1 MCVNFSVL
9 IVTFFTWLLLT
20 WSLDVQEVI
29 VGLVVS
35 FAISII
41 FKRYYKIKFNTKF
54 VPGLFKFFFV
64 YIPVFVWEMLKA
76 NFDVASRVLDSKVH
90 VKPGFV
96 KVKTSLKGDVAK
108 LTLANSITLTPG
120 TITVDMKDDEL
131 YVHWIEVAGTDE
143 NSKRTFYD
151 RLERFLKGVY
161 E

>member
-1 MCVNFSVL
+1 MNFFVF
-9 IVTFFTWLLLT
+9 IVIFFTWLALT
-20 WSLDVQEVI
+20 WTIEPQEVI

-35 FAISII
+35 FVISIV
-41 FKRYYKIKFNTKF
+41 FKKYYNIKFNSRF
-54 VPGLFKFFFV
+54 VPGLFKFVFV
-64 YIPVFVWEMLKA
+64 YIPVFIWEMLKA
-76 NFDVASRVLDSKVH
+76 NFDVASRVVEPKVN

-131 YVHWIEVAGTDE
+131 HIHWIEVIGTDE
-143 NSKRTFYD
+143 ESKKSFYG
-151 RLERFLKGVY
+151 RFERILKGVY